1 MRKIVSL
8 HPKHARSGVFF
19 FPFLRRAGIV
29 VTHGEGHMR
38 FRIITGPLV
47 LLLLCTPAWAQQ
59 TLTVKQ
65 VVAPPSDIESG
76 IVRLPDPVDLGET
89 SRTLLLEIDPAQADE
104 DGLVDLSFP
113 FVTGDGRARV
123 VFLPEKPDAWV
134 GDVRSIDVRMQQE
147 IHVRTDAP
155 IEQPGVSLV
164 RDPLPWGD
172 PGRTYPAVIL
182 PADQREMYISVQMN
196 ERAGGFVLID
206 QSPDRSLYTYI
217 KQHRTLVNRPITLA
231 SSLSDGSR
239 ITALTAVVRGP
250 DGAREVINAP
260 AGDQQL
266 SFTPSQAGAYAVQVF
281 AEYANDEN
289 WPVMLST
296 QHLIAVESPTTPL
309 GAARASTAGDL
320 IELVFDDAPTDDRTI
335 VAAEVWGRSDAGMV
349 PVCWLSRVCDAKRS
363 LLLDPQL
370 VLDARV
376 DPATIELRQV
386 RVHDVDSMVPT
397 QIIDSIPLRIDEAMA
412 DLDNTHE
419 PIRVRYEGASG
430 SQRGTLP
437 GGHRLLLVHGYC
449 SGGNPF
455 TTSHFSGDIALFND
469 PEVSRS
475 HDAFALEIMAQASP
489 MKSFGVAAHSQGAMA
504 ALHLYTFYFSGLDWA
519 RGDRLIQS
527 VGAPYQGTALAGN
540 AAVLGDIFGFGCG
553 ENADMT
559 YAGSANWLSLIPTSS
574 RQQVWYYTTAFEDRP
589 FLYDYCNI
597 ITDLLLD
604 DPDDGVIER
613 SAGQLPGAN
622 NMGHVEDW
630 CHTTGM
636 RDPAQCTDASRN
648 ATINARARR

>member
-1 MRKIVSL
+1 
-8 HPKHARSGVFF
+8 
-19 FPFLRRAGIV
+19 
-29 VTHGEGHMR
+29 MR
-38 FRIITGPLV
+38 FRTITGTLV
-47 LLLLCTPAWAQQ
+47 LLLLCMPTWAQQ
-59 TLTVKQ
+59 SLPVKQ

-76 IVRLPDPVDLGET
+76 IVGLPDPVELGET
-89 SRTLLLEIDPAQADE
+89 SRTLLLEINPAQVDE
-104 DGLVDLSFP
+104 NGLIDLAFP

-123 VFLPEKPDAWV
+123 VFLPEQADAWV
-134 GDVRSIDVRMQQE
+134 GIVTAFDQANQHE
-147 IHVRTDAP
+147 TEVRTDQP
-155 IEQPGVSLV
+155 VEQQGVSVV

-172 PGRTYPAVIL
+172 PARDYPAVTL
-182 PADQREMYISVQMN
+182 PANQREFTIRVQLN
-196 ERAGGFVLID
+196 ERVGGYILID
-206 QSPDRSLYTYI
+206 QATDRSLYTYI
-217 KQHRTLVNRPITLA
+217 KQRRTLVGQPITLP
-231 SSLSDGSR
+231 SSLSDAAPITAISAIVRAPDGSR
-239 ITALTAVVRGP
+239 ELIEADA
-250 DGAREVINAP
+250 DAQEV
-260 AGDQQL
+260 
-266 SFTPSQAGAYAVQVF
+266 SFTPSQPGKHAVQVI
-281 AEYANDEN
+281 AEYANADN

-296 QHLIAVESPTTPL
+296 QHLIQVESPTKPI
-309 GAARASTAGDL
+309 GEPHVASRGDRIEIVFERAHSN
-320 IELVFDDAPTDDRTI
+320 DRAI
-335 VAAEVWGRSDAGMV
+335 LAAEVWGRSDAGMV
-349 PVCWLSRVCDAKRS
+349 PVCWLARVCDAERS
-363 LLLDPQL
+363 LLLDPQRIT
-370 VLDARV
+370 DAGV
-376 DPATIELRQV
+376 DPASLELRQV
-386 RVHDVDSMVPT
+386 RLHDVDSMVPT
-397 QIIDSIPLRIDEAMA
+397 QIIDRIPLRIDSAM
-412 DLDNTHE
+412 DEVNDTHA
-419 PIRVRYEGASG
+419 PVRVRYEGASG

-455 TTSHFSGDIALFND
+455 TTSHFSGDVAVFHD

-475 HDAFALEIMAQASP
+475 HDAFALEMMAQASP

-540 AAVLGDIFGFGCG
+540 AAVLGDVFGFGCG

-559 YAGSANWLSLIPTSS
+559 YVGSANWLSLIPTAS
-574 RQQVWYYTTAFEDRP
+574 RQQVWYYTTSFEDRP

>member
-1 MRKIVSL
+1 MRYRTFIGLLVSL
-8 HPKHARSGVFF
+8 
-19 FPFLRRAGIV
+19 
-29 VTHGEGHMR
+29 
-38 FRIITGPLV
+38 LV
-47 LLLLCTPAWAQQ
+47 AMPAMGQGA
-59 TLTVKQ
+59 LPVKQ

-76 IVRLPDPVDLGET
+76 IVRLPNPVDLGET
-89 SRTLLLEIDPAQADE
+89 SRTLLLEIDPAQADA
-104 DGLVDLSFP
+104 DGLVDLAFP

-123 VFLPEKPDAWV
+123 VFLPAMPNAWV
-134 GDVRSIDVRMQQE
+134 GDVRSIDARTQRE
-147 IHVRTDAP
+147 IQVRTDAP
-155 IEQPGVSLV
+155 IEQPGVSIV

-172 PGRTYPAVIL
+172 AGRTYPAVML
-182 PADQREMYISVQMN
+182 PADQREMSVRVQMN
-196 ERAGGFVLID
+196 ERVDGFVLID
-206 QSPDRSLYTYI
+206 QLSDRSLYTYT
-217 KQHRTLVNRPITLA
+217 KQRRTLVGRPVTLA
-231 SSLSDGSR
+231 SSLSDGSK
-239 ITALTAVVRGP
+239 IVSLSAIVRSP
-250 DGAREVINAP
+250 DGSREVINA
-260 AGDQQL
+260 GVDQQEL
-266 SFTPSQAGAYAVQVF
+266 SFTPDQAGGYAVQVI
-281 AEYANDEN
+281 AEYASDEN

-296 QHLIAVESPTTPL
+296 QHLIEVESPTTPL
-309 GAARASTAGDL
+309 GAARASTAGDQ
-320 IELVFDDAPTDDRTI
+320 IELVFDDAQTDERTI

-370 VLDARV
+370 VLDAGV

-386 RVHDVDSMVPT
+386 RVHDVDSLVPT
-397 QIIDSIPLRIDEAMA
+397 QIVERMA
-412 DLDNTHE
+412 T
-419 PIRVRYEGASG
+419 RVDAQMVEQALQSGARHG
-430 SQRGTLP
+430 PMQVWDGRPTDTQRGTLP

-455 TTSHFSGDIALFND
+455 TTSHFSGDIALFSD
-469 PEVSRS
+469 PNVSRS
-475 HDAFALEIMAQASP
+475 HDAFALEILNQSAP

-553 ENADMT
+553 ENEDMSYT
-559 YAGSANWLSLIPTSS
+559 GSANWLSLIPTSS

-613 SAGQLPGAN
+613 DRGQLPGATS
-622 NMGHVEDW
+622 MGHVEDW

>member
-1 MRKIVSL
+1 MRSRQL
-8 HPKHARSGVFF
+8 
-19 FPFLRRAGIV
+19 
-29 VTHGEGHMR
+29 
-38 FRIITGPLV
+38 ITLLTTMLVCPL
-47 LLLLCTPAWAQQ
+47 AMAQQ
-59 TLTVKQ
+59 TLPVKQ

-76 IVRLPDPVDLGET
+76 IVRLPDPLDLGET

-104 DGLVDLSFP
+104 DGLVDLAFP
-113 FVTGDGRARV
+113 FVTGNDRARV
-123 VFLPEKPDAWV
+123 VFLPAKPDAWV
-134 GDVRSIDVRMQQE
+134 GDVRSIDARTQRE
-147 IHVRTDAP
+147 IQVRTNAP

-172 PGRTYPAVIL
+172 AGRTYPAVML
-182 PADQREMYISVQMN
+182 PADQRELYISVQMN
-196 ERAGGFVLID
+196 ERVGGFVLID
-206 QSPDRSLYTYI
+206 QASDRSLYTYI
-217 KQHRTLVNRPITLA
+217 KQRRTLVDRPITLA

-239 ITALTAVVRGP
+239 ITALTAIVRGP
-250 DGAREVINAP
+250 DGAREVINAQ

-266 SFTPSQAGAYAVQVF
+266 SFAPSQAGAYAVQVI
-281 AEYANDEN
+281 AEYASDEN

-296 QHLIAVESPTTPL
+296 QHLIEVETPTVPL
-309 GAARASTAGDL
+309 AAARASTAGGQ
-320 IELVFDDAPTDDRTI
+320 IELVFDDAETDDRTI

-370 VLDARV
+370 VLDAGV

-386 RVHDVDSMVPT
+386 RVHDVDSLVPT
-397 QIIDSIPLRIDEAMA
+397 QIVERMTTGIDAEMVTQALQSGTRHALMK
-412 DLDNTHE
+412 
-419 PIRVRYEGASG
+419 VRYDNPMNT
-430 SQRGTLP
+430 QRGILP

-455 TTSHFSGDIALFND
+455 TTSHFSGDIALFSD
-469 PEVSRS
+469 PNVSRS
-475 HDAFALEIMAQASP
+475 HDAFALEILNQSAP

-553 ENADMT
+553 ENSDMSYT
-559 YAGSANWLSLIPTSS
+559 GSANWLSLIPTSS

-613 SAGQLPGAN
+613 DRGQLPGAT

>member
-1 MRKIVSL
+1 
-8 HPKHARSGVFF
+8 
-19 FPFLRRAGIV
+19 
-29 VTHGEGHMR
+29 MR

-59 TLTVKQ
+59 TLPVKQ
-65 VVAPPSDIESG
+65 VVAPPSDIDSG
-76 IVRLPDPVDLGET
+76 IVRLPDPAELGET
-89 SRTLLLEIDPAQADE
+89 SRTLLLEINPAQADA
-104 DGLVDLSFP
+104 DGLVDLAFP

-134 GDVRSIDVRMQQE
+134 GDVRSIDLRTQQE
-147 IHVRTDAP
+147 IQVRTDAP
-155 IEQPGVSLV
+155 IEHPGVSLV

-196 ERAGGFVLID
+196 KRVGGFVLFD

-217 KQHRTLVNRPITLA
+217 KQQRTLIDQPITFA
-231 SSLSDGSR
+231 SSLSDASKIVTLR
-239 ITALTAVVRGP
+239 AIVRAP
-250 DGAREVINAP
+250 DGSREVIEAEV
-260 AGDQQL
+260 DEQEL
-266 SFTPSQAGAYAVQVF
+266 SFTPARPGQYAVQVF
-281 AEYANDEN
+281 AEYANAHN
-289 WPVMLST
+289 RPVMLST
-296 QHLIAVESPTTPL
+296 QHLIEIESPTTPI
-309 GAARASTAGDL
+309 GEPRVMPRGDRV
-320 IELVFDDAPTDDRTI
+320 ELVFERADSDDRTI

-349 PVCWLSRVCDAKRS
+349 PVCWLARVCDADRS
-363 LLLDPQL
+363 LLLDPRL
-370 VLDARV
+370 IADAGV
-376 DPATIELRQV
+376 DPQSIELRQV

-397 QIIDSIPLRIDEAMA
+397 QIIERVPLDMNAALGALRDERAP
-412 DLDNTHE
+412 L
-419 PIRVRYEGASG
+419 RVRYQGASDQ
-430 SQRGTLP
+430 SRGALP

-455 TTSHFSGDIALFND
+455 TTSHFSGDIAIFND

-553 ENADMT
+553 ENSDMSYT
-559 YAGSANWLSLIPTSS
+559 GSANWLSLIPTSS
-574 RQQVWYYTTAFEDRP
+574 RQQVWYYTTSFEDRP
-589 FLYDYCNI
+589 FAFDYCNI